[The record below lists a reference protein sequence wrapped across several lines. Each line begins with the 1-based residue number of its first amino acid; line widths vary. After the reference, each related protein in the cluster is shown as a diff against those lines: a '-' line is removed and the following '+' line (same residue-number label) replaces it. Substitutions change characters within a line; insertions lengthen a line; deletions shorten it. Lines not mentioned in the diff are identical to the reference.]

1 MIFCENALDELRE
14 RIINDPEI
22 SEKRTRHILAV
33 EYMAVRLGL
42 IYAPE
47 KLHILRAAALLHD
60 VTKEYSTEKHIE
72 ICKRYGHEVT
82 LSEILSPK
90 LFHAVTAAY
99 LIGDEY
105 PEFND
110 PEVVS
115 AVRWH
120 TTGKAGMSICEKIV
134 YLADYI
140 DESRTFPD
148 CVTLRN
154 MFFSAEPE
162 KMSREDAM
170 RHLDEVIIASYQ
182 MTVASLAQDGK
193 MISVDTVEAL
203 NELICKKK
211 AKNLK

>member
-1 MIFCENALDELRE
+1 MIFCTNALDSLRE
-14 RIINDPEI
+14 KIINDPEI

-33 EYMAVRLGL
+33 EDMAVRLGL

-115 AVRWH
+115 SVRWH
-120 TTGKAGMSICEKIV
+120 TTGKAGMSICEKII
-134 YLADYI
+134 YLSDYI
-140 DESRTFPD
+140 DMSRKFGD
-148 CVTLRN
+148 CVALRDY
-154 MFFSAEPE
+154 FFGKDIE
-162 KMSREDAM
+162 AM
-170 RHLDEVIIASYQ
+170 TEEERLAHLDE
-182 MTVASLAQDGK
+182 TLL
-193 MISVDTVEAL
+193 IS
-203 NELICKKK
+203 
-211 AKNLK
+211 

>member
-1 MIFCENALDELRE
+1 MIFCTNAIDSLRE
-14 RIINDPEI
+14 KIINDPEI

-33 EYMAVRLGL
+33 EDMAVRLGL

-60 VTKEYSTEKHIE
+60 VTKEYSAEKHTE

-82 LSEILSPK
+82 LAELCAPK
-90 LFHAVTAAY
+90 LFHAITAAY
-99 LIGDEY
+99 LIPDEY

-115 AVRWH
+115 SVRWH

-154 MFFSAEPE
+154 MFFGAEPE
-162 KMSREDAM
+162 KMSREDALF
-170 RHLDEVIIASYQ
+170 HLDEVIIASYQ
-182 MTVASLAQDGK
+182 MTVASLLQDGK
-193 MISVDTVEAL
+193 MISVDTVNAL
-203 NELICKKK
+203 NDLVCKKK
-211 AKNLK
+211 IKNLK

>member
-1 MIFCENALDELRE
+1 MIFCDRALDELRE

-33 EYMAVRLGL
+33 EDMAVRLGL

-60 VTKEYSTEKHIE
+60 VTKEYSSEEHIE
-72 ICKRYGHEVT
+72 ICRRYGHEVT
-82 LSEILSPK
+82 LSEIFSPK

-99 LIGDEY
+99 LIPDEY
-105 PEFND
+105 PCFND

-120 TTGKAGMSICEKIV
+120 TTGKVGMSICEKIV

-182 MTVASLAQDGK
+182 MTVISLAQDGK
-193 MISVDTVEAL
+193 MISVDTVNAL